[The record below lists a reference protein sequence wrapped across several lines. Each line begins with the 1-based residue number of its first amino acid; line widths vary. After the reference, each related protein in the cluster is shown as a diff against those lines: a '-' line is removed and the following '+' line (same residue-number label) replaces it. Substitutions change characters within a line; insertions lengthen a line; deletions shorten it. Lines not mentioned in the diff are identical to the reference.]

1 MGWGAAAA
9 AWDPHLGFDVHMYEK
24 QHPKM
29 ESRAECSAPFL
40 PPAKSQ
46 ASWGSGAA
54 AAWAGR
60 AGHRGW
66 DVAASYQIINIIYTE
81 KGIDLQISLTF
92 TNK

>member
-9 AWDPHLGFDVHMYEK
+9 AWELGFDVHMYKK

-29 ESRAECSAPFL
+29 ESRAECSALFL

-46 ASWGSGAA
+46 ASWGLGAA

-60 AGHRGW
+60 VGHRGW
-66 DVAASYQIINIIYTE
+66 DVVASYQIINIIYME

>member
-1 MGWGAAAA
+1 MYVCTCMKSSTQKWKAELSAQPCSCRPQRAPWG
-9 AWDPHLGFDVHMYEK
+9 L
-24 QHPKM
+24 
-29 ESRAECSAPFL
+29 
-40 PPAKSQ
+40 
-46 ASWGSGAA
+46 GAA

-66 DVAASYQIINIIYTE
+66 DVVASYQIINIIYME